1 VRLVILSGLSGS
13 GKSIALHML
22 EDLDYYCV
30 DNLPV
35 GLLRAF
41 VDHTVADARTLYV
54 RTAVGVD
61 ARNHPDE
68 IAEVPELVGSMRG
81 RLECELIFLTADEDI
96 LLKRYAETRRK
107 HPLSGKDLSLRAAIQ
122 RERELLAPIVD
133 ASDLIIDTTRTNVHQ
148 LREMIRERVDR
159 RAEQRLSLSFT
170 SFAYKHGVPRDADF
184 VFDARALPNP
194 YWDLGLRNYT
204 GKDAPVIEFL
214 EGQES
219 VRRMLADLTNFLE
232 RWIPEIIR
240 SNRSYLTIAIGC
252 TGGQHRSVYIAER
265 LAERFAER
273 FPSVA
278 ARHSSLPGEKLY
290 QPKSKT
296 A

>member
-1 VRLVILSGLSGS
+1 MRLVILSGLSGS

-41 VDHTVADARTLYV
+41 VDHTVADATTLYA

-61 ARNHPDE
+61 ARNHPNE
-68 IAEVPELVGSMRG
+68 IAAVPELVSGLRG

-107 HPLSGKDLSLRAAIQ
+107 HPLSGKGLSLRAAIQ
-122 RERELLAPIVD
+122 RERELLAPVVD
-133 ASDLIIDTTRTNVHQ
+133 VSDLIIDTTRTNVHQ

-159 RAEQRLSLSFT
+159 RAEPRLSLSFA

-194 YWDLGLRNYT
+194 YWDLSLRNYT

-214 EGQES
+214 DRQES
-219 VRRMLADLTNFLE
+219 VQRMLADLTAFLE
-232 RWIPEIIR
+232 RWIPELVR

-252 TGGQHRSVYIAER
+252 TGGQHRSVY
-265 LAERFAER
+265 LAEKL
-273 FPSVA
+273 A
-278 ARHSSLPGEKLY
+278 AHFRGIYKLVLTHHHELPG
-290 QPKSKT
+290 
-296 A
+296 

>member
-1 VRLVILSGLSGS
+1 MRLVILSGLSGS

-41 VDHTVADARTLYV
+41 VDHTVASSLPLYD

-61 ARNHPDE
+61 ARNDPDE
-68 IAEVPELVGSMRG
+68 IAAVPEVMGSLRG
-81 RLECELIFLTADEDI
+81 RVQCELIFLTADEDI

-107 HPLSGKDLSLRAAIQ
+107 HPLSGRNLSLRAAIQ
-122 RERELLAPIVD
+122 RERELLSPIVD

-148 LREMIRERVDR
+148 LREMVRERVDR
-159 RAEQRLSLSFT
+159 RTEQRLSLTFS

-194 YWDLGLRNYT
+194 YWDLSLRNYT
-204 GKDAPVIEFL
+204 GKDAPVISFL
-214 EGQES
+214 DGQES
-219 VRRMLADLTNFLE
+219 VQRMLADLVAFLE
-232 RWIPEIIR
+232 RWIPELVK
-240 SNRSYLTIAIGC
+240 SNRSYLTVAIGC
-252 TGGQHRSVYIAER
+252 TGGQHRSVYLVEK
-265 LAERFAER
+265 LAQHFRQMHELVLTHHNE
-273 FPSVA
+273 
-278 ARHSSLPGEKLY
+278 LPG
-290 QPKSKT
+290 
-296 A
+296 

>member
-30 DNLPV
+30 DNLPI

-41 VDHTVADARTLYV
+41 VDHTVADALPLYA

-68 IAEVPELVGSMRG
+68 IAGVPEVVRSLHG
-81 RLECELIFLTADEDI
+81 RVACELIFLTADEDI

-107 HPLSGKDLSLRAAIQ
+107 HPLSGKGLSLRAAIQ
-122 RERELLAPIVD
+122 RERVLLAPIVD

-159 RAEQRLSLSFT
+159 RAEPRLSLSFT

-194 YWDLGLRNYT
+194 YWDLALRNLT
-204 GKDAPVIEFL
+204 GRDAAVIDFL
-214 EGQES
+214 DRQET
-219 VRRMLADLTNFLE
+219 VQRMLADLIAFLE
-232 RWIPEIIR
+232 RWIPEIVR
-240 SNRSYLTIAIGC
+240 SNRSYLTVAIGC
-252 TGGQHRSVYIAER
+252 TGGQHRSVY
-265 LAERFAER
+265 LAEKL
-273 FPSVA
+273 A
-278 ARHSSLPGEKLY
+278 AHFRDSYRLVLTHHNELPG
-290 QPKSKT
+290 
-296 A
+296 

>member
-1 VRLVILSGLSGS
+1 MRLVILSGLSGS

-41 VDHTVADARTLYV
+41 VDHTVASSLPLYD

-61 ARNHPDE
+61 ARNDPDE
-68 IAEVPELVGSMRG
+68 IAAVPEVMGSLRG
-81 RLECELIFLTADEDI
+81 RVQCELIFLTADEDI

-107 HPLSGKDLSLRAAIQ
+107 HPLSGRNLSLRAAIQ
-122 RERELLAPIVD
+122 RERELLSPIVD

-148 LREMIRERVDR
+148 LREMVRERVDR
-159 RAEQRLSLSFT
+159 RTEQRLSLTFS

-194 YWDLGLRNYT
+194 YWDLSLRNYT
-204 GKDAPVIEFL
+204 GKDAPVISFL
-214 EGQES
+214 DGQES
-219 VRRMLADLTNFLE
+219 VQRMLADLVAFLE
-232 RWIPEIIR
+232 RWIPELVK
-240 SNRSYLTIAIGC
+240 SNRSYLTVAIGC
-252 TGGQHRSVYIAER
+252 TGGQHRSVYLVEK
-265 LAERFAER
+265 LAQHFRRMHELVLTHHNE
-273 FPSVA
+273 
-278 ARHSSLPGEKLY
+278 LPG
-290 QPKSKT
+290 
-296 A
+296 

>member
-1 VRLVILSGLSGS
+1 MRLVILSGLSGS

-41 VDHTVADARTLYV
+41 VDHTVADARTLYA

-68 IAEVPELVGSMRG
+68 IAEVPELVGGLRG
-81 RLECELIFLTADEDI
+81 RLECELIFLTADEDM

-107 HPLSGKDLSLRAAIQ
+107 HPLSGKGLSLRAAIH

-159 RAEQRLSLSFT
+159 RAEPRLSLSFT

-194 YWDLGLRNYT
+194 YWDLTLRNYT

-214 EGQES
+214 DGQES
-219 VRRMLADLTNFLE
+219 VQRMLADLTSFLE
-232 RWIPEIIR
+232 RWIPELVR

-252 TGGQHRSVYIAER
+252 TGGQHRSVY
-265 LAERFAER
+265 LADKL
-273 FPSVA
+273 A
-278 ARHSSLPGEKLY
+278 AHFRGIHKHVLTHHHELPG
-290 QPKSKT
+290 
-296 A
+296 

>member
-1 VRLVILSGLSGS
+1 MRLVIVSGLSGS

-30 DNLPV
+30 DNLPA
-35 GLLRAF
+35 GLLRSF
-41 VDHTVADARTLYV
+41 LDHTIAKPLPLYD

-61 ARNHPDE
+61 ARNDPDE
-68 IAEVPELVGSMRG
+68 IAAVPEVIGNLRG
-81 RLECELIFLTADEDI
+81 HVQCELIFLTADEDI

-107 HPLSGKDLSLRAAIQ
+107 HPLSGKGLSLRSAIQ
-122 RERELLAPIVD
+122 RERELLSPIVD
-133 ASDLIIDTTRTNVHQ
+133 ASDLVIDTTRTNVHQ

-159 RAEQRLSLSFT
+159 RTEQRLSLTFS

-194 YWDLGLRNYT
+194 YWDLSLRNYT

-214 EGQES
+214 DAQES
-219 VRRMLADLTNFLE
+219 VQRMLADLVAFLD
-232 RWIPEIIR
+232 RWIPELVK

-252 TGGQHRSVYIAER
+252 TGGQHRSVYLVEK
-265 LAERFAER
+265 LAQHFRSTYKLVLTHHHE
-273 FPSVA
+273 
-278 ARHSSLPGEKLY
+278 LPG
-290 QPKSKT
+290 
-296 A
+296 

>member
-1 VRLVILSGLSGS
+1 MREDAGMSMRLVIVSGLSGS

-41 VDHTVADARTLYV
+41 VDHTVAGALPLYA

-61 ARNHPDE
+61 ARNNPDE
-68 IAEVPELVGSMRG
+68 IAAVPDIVQGLRAAGV
-81 RLECELIFLTADEDI
+81 ECELIFLTADEEI
-96 LLKRYAETRRK
+96 LLKRFAETRRK
-107 HPLSGKDLSLRAAIQ
+107 HPLSGRGLTLRGAIQ
-122 RERELLAPIVD
+122 REREVLAPIVD
-133 ASDLIIDTTRTNVHQ
+133 ASDLIVDTTRTNVHQ

-159 RAEQRLSLSFT
+159 RTERRLSLAFV

-194 YWDLGLRNYT
+194 HWDLGLRNYT

-214 EGQES
+214 DRQES
-219 VRRMLADLTNFLE
+219 VQRMLHDLTTFLDH
-232 RWIPEIIR
+232 WIPELAR

-252 TGGQHRSVYIAER
+252 TGGQHRSVY
-265 LAERFAER
+265 LAEKLAEHFR
-273 FPSVA
+273 SRYTLVLT
-278 ARHSSLPGEKLY
+278 HHNELPG
-290 QPKSKT
+290 
-296 A
+296 

>member
-1 VRLVILSGLSGS
+1 MRLVILSGLSGS

-41 VDHTVADARTLYV
+41 VDHTVASSLPLYD

-61 ARNHPDE
+61 ARNDPDE
-68 IAEVPELVGSMRG
+68 IAAVPEVMGSLRG
-81 RLECELIFLTADEDI
+81 RVQCELIFLTADEDI

-107 HPLSGKDLSLRAAIQ
+107 HPLSGRNLSLRAAIQ
-122 RERELLAPIVD
+122 RERELLSPIVD

-148 LREMIRERVDR
+148 LREMVRERVDR
-159 RAEQRLSLSFT
+159 RTEQRLSLTFS

-194 YWDLGLRNYT
+194 YWDLSLRNYT
-204 GKDAPVIEFL
+204 GKDAPVISFL
-214 EGQES
+214 DAQES
-219 VRRMLADLTNFLE
+219 VQRMLADLVAFLE
-232 RWIPEIIR
+232 RWIPELVK
-240 SNRSYLTIAIGC
+240 SNRSYLTVAIGC
-252 TGGQHRSVYIAER
+252 TGGQHRSVYLVEK
-265 LAERFAER
+265 LAQHFRGTHKLVLTHHNE
-273 FPSVA
+273 
-278 ARHSSLPGEKLY
+278 LPG
-290 QPKSKT
+290 
-296 A
+296 